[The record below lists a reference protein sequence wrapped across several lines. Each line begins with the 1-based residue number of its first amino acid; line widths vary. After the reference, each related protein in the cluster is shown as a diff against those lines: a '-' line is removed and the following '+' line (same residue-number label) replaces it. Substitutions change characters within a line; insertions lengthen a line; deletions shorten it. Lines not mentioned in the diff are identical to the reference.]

1 MFCYMTY
8 TRIHPLAIWKISLLF
23 LVCSLYY
30 FSLPVAF
37 DSFKPCRVL
46 MLLQRCKNHYH
57 PYVVVV
63 VGEHSYCL
71 SHENTLAM
79 VIKIN
84 ACIDVYHI
92 CIITQVGH
100 CCFCIPLDCHAILA
114 VKWIFC
120 CKHQNVFCRPITM
133 TNVLQEINYIVYSL
147 PKSTSWT
154 VAVPYVP
161 YLWLQQLH
169 HYLISFTFLTTFQH
183 LYHRHH
189 PLLMHLLLIVNLL
202 QVSRIFKKWKHCFVG
217 INWHS

>member
-1 MFCYMTY
+1 M
-8 TRIHPLAIWKISLLF
+8 
-23 LVCSLYY
+23 
-30 FSLPVAF
+30 
-37 DSFKPCRVL
+37 
-46 MLLQRCKNHYH
+46 
-57 PYVVVV
+57 VVV

-169 HYLISFTFLTTFQH
+169 QY
-183 LYHRHH
+183 
-189 PLLMHLLLIVNLL
+189 LLLLHFWLHFSTCTTGIIHYWCTYTSLWTCYKWV
-202 QVSRIFKKWKHCFVG
+202 VYFKTWKHYVLFCG
-217 INWHS
+217 Y